1 MPGHHAP
8 PPGALPPGVG
18 SPSME
23 EAMQEM
29 VGNSTQSATHPS
41 GANPA
46 QQAQSSAFQGK
57 QPGAKPAAARPLGS
71 PTQEATYLAKD
82 IGQGVLEFLP
92 GPLKSLLGVH
102 PGDSSEDANRKR
114 QMLQNYQR
122 MSSEQQQYVQQKL
135 QQEEAMKK
143 QKEQQD
149 AQQRQL
155 LQQQRARS
163 VEVPQGKRTGDMIA
177 NQSKKQQAVHKVYQD
192 KNKLTNQN

>member
-23 EAMQEM
+23 EAMQDM
-29 VGNSTQSATHPS
+29 MGNSKQSATQSS
-41 GANPA
+41 GANA
-46 QQAQSSAFQGK
+46 AKQAMSSALQGK
-57 QPGAKPAAARPLGS
+57 QPGAKPAPARPLGS
-71 PTQEATYLAKD
+71 PTQEAKYLAQD
-82 IGQGVLEFLP
+82 IGQGVAEFLP
-92 GPLKSLLGVH
+92 GPLKSLLGVNS
-102 PGDSSEDANRKR
+102 GDTSEDANRKR

-135 QQEEAMKK
+135 QQEEAIKK

-149 AQQRQL
+149 AQQRQFQ
-155 LQQQRARS
+155 QQQRARS
-163 VEVPQGKRTGDMIA
+163 AEVPQGKRTGDMNA
-177 NQSKKQQAVHKVYQD
+177 NRSKKQQAVSKVFQD